1 MRYDYCRLELDR
13 LNDNENEQNED
24 GAKTKTEQ

>member
-1 MRYDYCRLELDR
+1 MIDDYCRLDR